1 MTNVGPEF
9 LESAFELG
17 DDGVPVKYT
26 MLHTAIMQKML
37 EEAKNVPMTTANYIL
52 IERIATN
59 YIIIKMREAAGFD
72 MINPI
77 AQDKQNVY
85 LLSVLAQFQKM
96 LAKATA
102 QEDREATLREVRDI
116 IAKVFKQS
124 TNPSKQEVFQDLIE
138 EFKKVGI

>member
-1 MTNVGPEF
+1 MNMGPDF

-17 DDGVPVKYT
+17 DDSVPVKYT

-59 YIIIKMREAAGFD
+59 YIIIKMRESQGFENL
-72 MINPI
+72 NPL

-116 IAKVFKQS
+116 VKRVLSTTQSSAKA
-124 TNPSKQEVFQDLIE
+124 EVLNDLIE
-138 EFKKVGI
+138 EFRKVGI

>member
-1 MTNVGPEF
+1 
-9 LESAFELG
+9 
-17 DDGVPVKYT
+17 

-37 EEAKNVPMTTANYIL
+37 EEAKHVPMTTANYIL

-59 YIIIKMREAAGFD
+59 YIIIKMRESSGFENL
-72 MINPI
+72 NPI

-102 QEDREATLREVRDI
+102 AEDRESTLREVRDI
-116 IAKVFKQS
+116 VKRVLSSSNSPAKA
-124 TNPSKQEVFQDLIE
+124 EVLTDLVE

>member
-1 MTNVGPEF
+1 MTNMGPDF
-9 LESAFELG
+9 LETAFELG
-17 DDGVPVKYT
+17 DDNIPMKYS
-26 MLHTAIMQKML
+26 MLHTAIMTKML
-37 EEAKNVPMTTANYIL
+37 EEARNVPMTTANYIL

-59 YIIIKMREAAGFD
+59 YIIIKMRESAGFENL
-72 MINPI
+72 NPI

-102 QEDREATLREVRDI
+102 AEDRETTLREVRDI
-116 IAKVFKQS
+116 VKRVLNS
-124 TNPSKQEVFQDLIE
+124 TNSPAKAEVLSDLVE